1 MQTWVDGRSRF
12 GERVEDQ
19 GRPAG
24 PIHQAPR
31 PAAPAP
37 CPGSCHLLGR
47 KDGKSKGSSLC
58 RHLETRLPKHS
69 GGGAVGEGPGEGHQA
84 HEWRRSE
91 HVPTRTVPGGQ
102 GPGCPETPGTG
113 GPAWGSSREGAPA
126 LAGSVCASV
135 LVLSVRGRRAFSASR
150 GGRRWRDLPSVCGG
164 APACGL
170 GCAHS
175 HGGGE
180 EGRVGGQLSR
190 HSAALSRLAQH
201 QWVTTA
207 CRGPREGEGPPQPQQ
222 QQQPSQRPRAHQP
235 ALPRFRP
242 LRDPGPP
249 GSPALLQQPRSPR
262 YAARAPGNT
271 GSRVRSR
278 RLPRRSRGAGASP
291 AAAARPGGS
300 RVLSYR
306 CSLSLSEWS
315 ILTSS
320 RA

>member
-175 HGGGE
+175 HGGGRGE
-180 EGRVGGQLSR
+180 WGDSSPVTQLHCHGWHSTSGSPQRVG
-190 HSAALSRLAQH
+190 ALGRA
-201 QWVTTA
+201 
-207 CRGPREGEGPPQPQQ
+207 RGR
-222 QQQPSQRPRAHQP
+222 PSP
-235 ALPRFRP
+235 
-242 LRDPGPP
+242 
-249 GSPALLQQPRSPR
+249 SSSSS
-262 YAARAPGNT
+262 
-271 GSRVRSR
+271 SRVSAPELTSR
-278 RLPRRSRGAGASP
+278 RCLASGPSETRGRRGARPFCSSLALHAMQQGPLGTRGAGRGAGGC
-291 AAAARPGGS
+291 PGGAGGLGPAPP
-300 RVLSYR
+300 RLPGR
-306 CSLSLSEWS
+306 GAPA
-315 ILTSS
+315 SS
-320 RA
+320 RTGAACPCRSGAS